1 MNKKLLAFSIA
12 GLLSAASANAEW
24 TGLAGPYA
32 GVQLV
37 GAQASMTI
45 EDSDCWYNCSAYT
58 QRKTGG
64 LYGLQGGFNWVS
76 GNLLLGAELEYAV
89 GSLEKSF
96 DYGFYN
102 GANDDMRLTSELK
115 NLAALRLKMG
125 LVSNDTALV
134 VSVGPAQ
141 GKFASEFR
149 DRDGTLAD
157 AADDDVASFS
167 DEISGLVFGVSAEHA
182 FTSNI
187 TIGLKYSRYSFN
199 DKSDT
204 VFTNGVTNSGSI
216 VKLVNEV
223 DSFALSANWSF

>member
-12 GLLSAASANAEW
+12 GVLFGASANAAW
-24 TGLAGPYA
+24 PGLAGPYA
-32 GVQLV
+32 GVQLS

-64 LYGLQGGFNWVS
+64 LYGLQGGYNFVS
-76 GNLLLGAELEYAV
+76 GSLLLGAELEYAV

-96 DYGFYN
+96 DYGYYTGLN
-102 GANDDMRLTSELK
+102 NDMRLTSELK

-141 GKFASEFR
+141 GKFESEFR
-149 DRDGTLAD
+149 DRDGTLD
-157 AADDDVASFS
+157 NAADDDVANFS
-167 DEISGLVFGVSAEHA
+167 DDISGLVFGVSAEHA
-182 FTSNI
+182 LTSNI
-187 TIGLKYSRYSFN
+187 TIGLKYSRYTFN
-199 DKSDT
+199 DKSTT
-204 VFTNGVTNSGSI
+204 VMTNGVTNSGSI
-216 VKLVNEV
+216 VKFVNEV